1 MVEPP
6 YLPESLVPV
15 YFKGGKIRARIGN
28 YNPCPKYHWT
38 SQSSWDKNPP
48 AVLTTMRDHQ
58 EEEREE
64 IEALG

>member
-15 YFKGGKIRARIGN
+15 YFKGGRFAHPSIHTKKS
-28 YNPCPKYHWT
+28 P
-38 SQSSWDKNPP
+38 SQT
-48 AVLTTMRDHQ
+48 LTTMRGEPHGLAPKDHQ

-64 IEALG
+64 IEASG